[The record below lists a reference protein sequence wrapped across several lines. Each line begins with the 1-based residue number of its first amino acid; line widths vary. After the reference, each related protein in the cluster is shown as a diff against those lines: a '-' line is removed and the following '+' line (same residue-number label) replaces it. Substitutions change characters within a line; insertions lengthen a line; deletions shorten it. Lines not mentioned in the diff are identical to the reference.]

1 MKQILLADDH
11 ELLLE
16 GVRTVLEIEPE
27 WRVCGVAKDGREA
40 VELAGRLHP
49 DVAVLDVGMPELSGL
64 EAARQIRH
72 AASPKTWVLI
82 LTGSDSEELSS
93 EARAAGVHGYVL
105 KSDGA
110 GALLAGVRAVA
121 EGRPYFSPGVRLPL
135 RAVVGSAPPP
145 PPSPSPPRRSSGESN
160 RGQSR
165 LTSRER
171 EIAQLLVDG
180 KTNWCVANILGI
192 SVKTVETHRAHIREK
207 LGCQSIAELVRYA
220 VRNRM
225 VAP

>member
-72 AASPKTWVLI
+72 AASPKTGVLI

-93 EARAAGVHGYVL
+93 EAFAAGVQGYVL
-105 KSDGA
+105 KTDGA
-110 GALLAGVRAVA
+110 VALLAGVRAVT
-121 EGRPYFSPGVRLPL
+121 EGRPYSSPGLRHPL
-135 RAVVGSAPPP
+135 RAVVGGAPP
-145 PPSPSPPRRSSGESN
+145 SSSRPPRRRSSEESVRGESK
-160 RGQSR
+160 

-171 EIAQLLVDG
+171 EIAQLLVEG

-207 LGCQSIAELVRYA
+207 LGCQSIVELVRYA